1 VNPIRPVTHRNK
13 QEDSEMLDLAAIT
26 VVLAA
31 FVGPLVY
38 MRWADR
44 QDERATAVV
53 ADVRSVA
60 NRVLGGESV
69 LAVNAVGA
77 RPWRHG
83 QVHLS
88 VPHGDQWLLDEVC
101 GPVLRRVPTD
111 FDLVV
116 SGGEGEPA
124 HAASGQSAPAT
135 RKEAKAA

>member
-1 VNPIRPVTHRNK
+1 
-13 QEDSEMLDLAAIT
+13 MLDLVAIT

-31 FVGPLVY
+31 FIGPLAY
-38 MRWADR
+38 RRWADR

-69 LAVNAVGA
+69 VAVNALGA

-88 VPHGDQWLLDEVC
+88 VPHGDAWLLDEVC
-101 GPVLRRVPTD
+101 GPVLRHVPTD
-111 FDLVV
+111 FDLVMA
-116 SGGEGEPA
+116 GGEDDVVTPA
-124 HAASGQSAPAT
+124 HGMRSAAPA
-135 RKEAKAA
+135 AKAA